1 MALPTS
7 GAPPA
12 LAQGFASLLL
22 ELVGPS
28 GILPSSV
35 LSHMGLLVYTVFL
48 FHAFSFGL
56 HALRASWP
64 LGPRFFANDQ
74 INGLSQYH

>member
-1 MALPTS
+1 M
-7 GAPPA
+7 
-12 LAQGFASLLL
+12 SLLL
-22 ELVGPS
+22 GPVGPS
-28 GILPSSV
+28 GILLSSV

-48 FHAFSFGL
+48 LRAFSFGL
-56 HALRASWP
+56 HALRTSWP